1 MKSTEILAYQTL
13 VALIRNAE
21 ISTVLHRV
29 LVWPTT
35 LVLLQTAVLNVPLT
49 PTVQAIKPVSEKSVW
64 THVQDPVV
72 WVLYAMSLTTRQV
85 ARALQDIPEIHL
97 QFAI

>member
-35 LVLLQTAVLNVPLT
+35 SVLLQTAVLNVPLT
-49 PTVQAIKPVSEKSVW
+49 PTVQATKPVSEKNVW
-64 THVQDPVV
+64 TRVQDPVV
-72 WVLYAMSLTTRQV
+72 
-85 ARALQDIPEIHL
+85 
-97 QFAI
+97 